1 MLCFFIKQ
9 ELILEGV
16 YESLRLTVAFLVLGH
31 HMELF
36 QLLELLQWL
45 RASTQLVKTA
55 KKPTCY
61 ELNTVS

>member
-16 YESLRLTVAFLVLGH
+16 YEFRRLTVVFSVLDH

-36 QLLELLQWL
+36 PLSELLQWL
-45 RASTQLVKTA
+45 KASTQLV
-55 KKPTCY
+55 
-61 ELNTVS
+61 NTSKNLHVMS